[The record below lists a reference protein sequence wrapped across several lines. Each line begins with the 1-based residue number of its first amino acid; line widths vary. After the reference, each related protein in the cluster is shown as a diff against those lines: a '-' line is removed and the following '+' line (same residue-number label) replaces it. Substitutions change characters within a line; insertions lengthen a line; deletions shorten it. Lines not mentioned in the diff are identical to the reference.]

1 MAHFIYAKNF
11 NLFGIYYAVRWKSGS
26 NLIVSQVVS
35 QFFQLHWVTCAF
47 FTDLKCIHSVYIPVY
62 SPIGLVLLLDFLIIP
77 LTSPYLTPGPH
88 ALIHLYIYY
97 TFNYISGQV
106 CPYPSCWDSNLHCLS
121 SIVLILCDCFVF
133 FFLKIGGIF
142 SSAFDNNDCFVQC
155 RFWSVPLL
163 INVYCVFPCFFLEYL
178 FILGCI
184 RSELWHTGSRA
195 QGPLVAVLGLSCPGH
210 EWF

>member
-1 MAHFIYAKNF
+1 MAYFIYAKISIYY
-11 NLFGIYYAVRWKSGS
+11 LIYYAVSEKSGS
-26 NLIVSQVVS
+26 SLIVSQVVS
-35 QFFQLHWVTCAF
+35 QFFQLHWKHNAF

-97 TFNYISGQV
+97 SFNYILGQV

-133 FFLKIGGIF
+133 FFPENWRYF
-142 SSAFDNNDCFVQC
+142 WHFDNNDCFVQC
-155 RFWSVPLL
+155 RFWSVQLL
-163 INVYCVFPCFFLEYL
+163 INVYCVFPCFF
-178 FILGCI
+178 
-184 RSELWHTGSRA
+184 
-195 QGPLVAVLGLSCPGH
+195 
-210 EWF
+210 